1 MLDYD
6 EFNAAL
12 TRLNFVGQQRNIEAL
27 FDRFDENADGV
38 VNYKEFALVVFG
50 LGPKSYPDPASRSV
64 IERTKAKI
72 IQRGGANGIRTLTAI
87 LRRMDKD
94 GSLTLDKHELL
105 EGLMVYGLRD
115 LDNSPGGDMD
125 KLMNYF
131 DRDKSGKI
139 SVGEF
144 LRGVRGTMSK
154 RRILLVKQAF
164 SLLDATGDG
173 NATMDEF
180 RRVYDASHHPKVKSG
195 DMTVD
200 EALQEF
206 MEALGDASG
215 DGVIE
220 WREFLDYYRDISAGI
235 DLDDYFELM
244 IRNAWHISGGE
255 GWCANTSCRR
265 VLVVHS
271 DGSQEVCE
279 IENDLGVAADDIDEM
294 IRRLKIQGVEDIESI
309 SLAD

>member
-1 MLDYD
+1 M
-6 EFNAAL
+6 
-12 TRLNFVGQQRNIEAL
+12 G
-27 FDRFDENADGV
+27 
-38 VNYKEFALVVFG
+38 
-50 LGPKSYPDPASRSV
+50 GPKSYPDPASRSV

-115 LDNSPGGDMD
+115 LDDSPGGDMD

-200 EALQEF
+200 EALEEF

-220 WREFLDYYRDISAGI
+220 WRESWTITEISV
-235 DLDDYFELM
+235 LEL
-244 IRNAWHISGGE
+244 ILTTIS
-255 GWCANTSCRR
+255 S
-265 VLVVHS
+265 
-271 DGSQEVCE
+271 
-279 IENDLGVAADDIDEM
+279 
-294 IRRLKIQGVEDIESI
+294 
-309 SLAD
+309 